1 MSAEPD
7 ADHQRRSRQVLVGV
21 LAVLFAALLAYRV
34 LHAGHLEQTAV
45 FYVGIPAVIAIMV
58 ALVARPKSAI
68 GVSMAVVTIALA
80 LSGPLLGEGIV
91 CLVFA
96 APLFYLVAL
105 IVGAVI
111 ELARNR
117 GGGVNLVVAPLLL
130 AVVSEGATGVTSLPR
145 ENVVSA
151 TRPTGGADVEAAL
164 AVAPVFPRV
173 ESAFLRL
180 GFPRP
185 LRAEGEGLQV
195 GATRRITFTPRRSL
209 GIGAPLEPRSMTLRV
224 KERGPGVVV
233 FDVVADTTLARWLD
247 LEEARFAWT
256 RSDLTVSLRYRRT
269 FDPAWYFGPVQ
280 RYGLGEAAGYLAET
294 FARADTTAV
303 RAGTSAV
310 RAGTSAVWAG
320 TSAVRADTS
329 STS

>member
-1 MSAEPD
+1 MLAG
-7 ADHQRRSRQVLVGV
+7 VLV
-21 LAVLFAALLAYRV
+21 ALFAALLAYRV
-34 LHAGHLEQTAV
+34 LHAGHLEETAV

-58 ALVARPKSAI
+58 ALVARPKSAL
-68 GVSMAVVTIALA
+68 GTTMAVITIGLA

-96 APLFYLVAL
+96 APLFYLVGL
-105 IVGAVI
+105 FVGLGI
-111 ELARNR
+111 DFARKR
-117 GGGVNLVVAPLLL
+117 GPGAHLVLAPLLVAL
-130 AVVSEGATGVTSLPR
+130 VSEGATGATSLPR

-151 TRPTGGADVEAAL
+151 TRPTGGADVAAAL
-164 AVAPVFPRV
+164 AVTPRFPRV
-173 ESAFLRL
+173 ASAFLRL

-185 LRAEGEGLQV
+185 LVAEGAGLQV

-209 GIGAPLEPRSMTLRV
+209 GVGAPLEPRSMTLRV
-224 KERGPGVVV
+224 KELGPGVVV

-269 FDPAWYFGPVQ
+269 FDPAWYFGPIQ

-294 FARADTTAV
+294 FARPGTSAA
-303 RAGTSAV
+303 AGTSA
-310 RAGTSAVWAG
+310 A
-320 TSAVRADTS
+320 RADMT

>member
-7 ADHQRRSRQVLVGV
+7 RAHQRRSRQVLAGA
-21 LAVLFAALLAYRV
+21 LAALFAALLAYRV
-34 LHAGHLEQTAV
+34 LHVGHLEQSAA
-45 FYVGIPAVIAIMV
+45 FYVGIPAVIAITV
-58 ALVARPKSAI
+58 ALAARPKSAL
-68 GVSMAVVTIALA
+68 GTTMAVITIGLA

-96 APLFYLVAL
+96 APLFYLVGL
-105 IVGAVI
+105 FVGLGI
-111 ELARNR
+111 DFFRTK
-117 GGGVNLVVAPLLL
+117 GTGVGLLVTPLLFAL
-130 AVVSEGATGVTSLPR
+130 VSEGATGVTSLPR
-145 ENVVSA
+145 ENMVTV
-151 TRPTGGADVEAAL
+151 TRHTGGADVEAAL
-164 AVAPVFPRV
+164 ALAPRFPPV

-185 LRAEGEGLQV
+185 LAAEGEGLQV

-247 LEEARFAWT
+247 LEQARFAWT

-269 FDPAWYFGPVQ
+269 FDPAWYFGPIQ

-294 FARADTTAV
+294 FARAGT
-303 RAGTSAV
+303 TSA
-310 RAGTSAVWAG
+310 S
-320 TSAVRADTS
+320 
-329 STS
+329 

>member
-7 ADHQRRSRQVLVGV
+7 PVQQRRSRRVLAGVLV
-21 LAVLFAALLAYRV
+21 ALFAALLAYRV
-34 LHAGHLEQTAV
+34 LHAGHLEETAV

-58 ALVARPKSAI
+58 ALVARPKSAL
-68 GVSMAVVTIALA
+68 GTTMAVITIGLA

-96 APLFYLVAL
+96 APLFYLVGL
-105 IVGAVI
+105 FVGLGI
-111 ELARNR
+111 DFARKR
-117 GGGVNLVVAPLLL
+117 GPGAHLVLAPLLVAL
-130 AVVSEGATGVTSLPR
+130 VSEGATGATSLPR

-151 TRPTGGADVEAAL
+151 TRPTGGADVAAAL
-164 AVAPVFPRV
+164 AVAPRFPRV

-185 LRAEGEGLQV
+185 LVAEGAGLQV

-269 FDPAWYFGPVQ
+269 FDPAWYFGPIQ

-294 FARADTTAV
+294 FARP
-303 RAGTSAV
+303 GTSA
-310 RAGTSAVWAG
+310 A
-320 TSAVRADTS
+320 RADMT